1 SDAPQRTHEATQAE
15 SNAMDMSPQERE
27 AAARRIPENLL
38 TEPMTIQELA
48 GLFKIN
54 RNKMALIL
62 KGHMPEAV
70 QFGSLWRLPVAK
82 MPPQYFEE
90 RSLSIFDAPNC
101 NDPHRQSTADHQ
113 TGEN

>member
-1 SDAPQRTHEATQAE
+1 
-15 SNAMDMSPQERE
+15 MDMSQEERE

-38 TEPMTIQELA
+38 TEPMTVKELA

-90 RSLSIFDAPNC
+90 RSISIFDARNC
-101 NDPHRQSTADHQ
+101 HDSHRQSTADQ
-113 TGEN
+113 PGSEN